1 MITLE
6 EYGVPLTQQMGTFT
20 ADTSIASDD
29 DAYSIKIYK
38 MSYDSGGTT
47 YQPVVGDL
55 IIGDTSAATGIV
67 LSCSLD
73 SGTWAGGDGAGVIYM
88 YNVSGT
94 WQNDEVFNVV
104 KALDSS
110 AVADEGTVNG
120 VAWEVQ
126 GIKSFKA
133 PNGQEIY
140 NGQQAKVA
148 LLEATANPVRVT
160 LDGTPPTPS
169 TLTNGLVNR
178 GIYVEANSIMV
189 IRGVTSVKNI
199 KLCNANASAN
209 AAYRIVYY
217 F

>member
-38 MSYDSGGTT
+38 MAFDSGMDT
-47 YQPVVGDL
+47 YTPVLGDL
-55 IIGDTSAATGIV
+55 LIGATSAATGIV
-67 LSCSLD
+67 LSVTD
-73 SGTWAGGDGAGVIYM
+73 TSGEAGSVVGNIYM

-126 GIKSFKA
+126 GIKSFKS

>member
-29 DAYSIKIYK
+29 DAYSIKIY
-38 MSYDSGGTT
+38 MMAYDSGGTT
-47 YQPVVGDL
+47 YQPVLGDL
-55 IIGDTSAATGIV
+55 IIGATSSATGIV

-104 KALDSS
+104 KAKDSS

-148 LLEATANPVRVT
+148 LLEATANPIRVT
-160 LDGTPPTPS
+160 LDGTPPTPG
-169 TLTNGLVNR
+169 TLTNGLVSR
-178 GIYVEANSIMV
+178 GLYIEANEILV